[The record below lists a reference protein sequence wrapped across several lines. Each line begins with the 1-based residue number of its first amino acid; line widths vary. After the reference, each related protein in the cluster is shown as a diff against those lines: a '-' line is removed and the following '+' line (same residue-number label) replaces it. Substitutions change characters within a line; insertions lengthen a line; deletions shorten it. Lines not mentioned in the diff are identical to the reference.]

1 MRVQLISLFCISAL
15 AVAASSFL
23 PSSHAAQLRKHDHV
37 NSAYDAKRSL
47 RSHKLSHTARASTSA
62 IERKLCIRGGSTSGV
77 PAATALTTTV
87 RGGNA
92 AVAHPERP
100 QVDAEAYRKAVLRTC
115 LVLASAVAFGL
126 GTMVVKGRQSG
137 LEFFAGYLVEQS
149 LSVDNLFV

>member
-1 MRVQLISLFCISAL
+1 MRVQAILLCCISVL
-15 AVAASSFL
+15 TVAACSFL
-23 PSSHAAQLRKHDHV
+23 PSSHAPQLRKHDREH
-37 NSAYDAKRSL
+37 SPYDARQTLS
-47 RSHKLSHTARASTSA
+47 SHRPAHITRESATAL
-62 IERKLCIRGGSTSGV
+62 ERKLCIRGGSTSAV
-77 PAATALTTTV
+77 PAATALTTV

>member
-1 MRVQLISLFCISAL
+1 MRVQLILLCCISAL
-15 AVAASSFL
+15 AVAASTFL
-23 PSSHAAQLRKHDHV
+23 PSSQATQLRKHDCE
-37 NSAYDAKRSL
+37 NGACDAKQTL
-47 RSHKLSHTARASTSA
+47 RSQRLSHVTRESKSPL
-62 IERKLCIRGGSTSGV
+62 ERKLCIRGGSTPGI
-77 PAATALTTTV
+77 PAATAVTTV

-100 QVDAEAYRKAVLRTC
+100 QIDAEAYRKAVLRTC